1 MSPVTAPSIDEIVAV
16 RESSPTREEGTVVTD
31 RTEAMLAIADP
42 PPGYP
47 ADWVQDAV
55 MKDGETIRIRPI
67 APDDRDALQAMVRG
81 LSRESTY
88 FRFFRV
94 KEQLEPEELDRFTQL
109 NYSDAMAFIAIR
121 DGRLVGVGRYNT
133 ISDDPAV
140 AEAAFAVADE
150 CQQKGIGTLLLYRL
164 TAYARSHGIGAFRAH
179 LLADNHVMMRVFR
192 GSGYGVQRE
201 LDEGV
206 YTVTF
211 PTEESE
217 ESKAVRDRREKRAA
231 AKSMLPLMAPQSVA
245 VIGASR
251 DRSSIGGRLFDNLI
265 NGDFTGPVY
274 PVNPKSPVVR
284 SVAAYPSV
292 LAIPGNVDL
301 AFIVVSSP
309 YVIPSVKE
317 CIEKGVR
324 ALVVIS
330 AGFSEVGGAGVELEA
345 ELLALVRSHGIRM
358 VGPNCMGLIN
368 TDPAVSLDGQFGPI
382 RPPQGNVALSS
393 QSGALGL
400 AILDYAARHN
410 IGISTF
416 VSVGNLADVSGDD
429 LLLYWEDDP
438 ATDVILLYME
448 SFGNPRRFARFA
460 RRIARTKPI
469 VAVKSGRTESGARAA
484 SSHTGSLAS
493 LDVAV
498 DALFRQTGVIRVD
511 TLEQLFDVTSLLSNE
526 PVPKGRRV
534 GIVTNAGGPAI
545 LAVDALESR
554 GLEVPVLS
562 KETQAKLREQLSP
575 EASIKNPVDMIAAAG
590 AAEYR
595 SVLETM
601 LEADELDAVIA
612 IYIPASPLGVA
623 EIHATIRDVG
633 EANETDKTYLAVF
646 MQSGKVSDEAPKVRS
661 SVPEFAFPERAARA
675 LNDAVRYGEWLRRP
689 DGEIREFDDVDRVR
703 ARGALESALA
713 TMGDDGG
720 WLNPDTVDVVL
731 ECYGLRVPASGVV
744 NDEDSA
750 VALAEGIG
758 GPVVLKV
765 VSPSALHKSDVGGV
779 VLDVEGEDGV
789 RAAYRQVT
797 GAVPDPEGVLVQE
810 FVSGGHEVLIGM
822 VEDPNFGPLVVF
834 GLGGVFVEL
843 IGDVAFRI
851 HPLTDLDAEE
861 MIRSVKSARL
871 LEGYRGAEPGD
882 IDAVAEALLRVS
894 ALIEDIPEMVEM
906 DMNPVKV
913 GAPGQGVRVVD
924 ARIKIKPTGETLDPS
939 RADFPTAL

>member
-1 MSPVTAPSIDEIVAV
+1 M
-16 RESSPTREEGTVVTD
+16 TD
-31 RTEAMLAIADP
+31 CTEATLNISDP
-42 PPGYP
+42 PADYP
-47 ADWVQDAV
+47 SEWVQDAV
-55 MKDGETIRIRPI
+55 MKGGETIRIRPI
-67 APDDRDALQAMVRG
+67 APSDRDALQAMVRG

-94 KEQLEPEELDRFTQL
+94 KEELEPEELDRFTQL
-109 NYSDAMAFIAIR
+109 NYHDAMAFIAIR

-133 ISDDPAV
+133 TEGDPAI

-164 TAYARSHGIGAFRAH
+164 TAYARSQGIEGFRAH

-192 GSGYGVQRE
+192 GSGYGVQRD

-206 YTVTF
+206 YTVSF

-217 ESKAVRDRREKRAA
+217 ESTAVRDEREKRAS

-251 DRSSIGGRLFDNLI
+251 DVSTIGGRLFNNLI

-292 LAIPGNVDL
+292 LDIPDNVDL
-301 AFIVVSSP
+301 AFIVVSSKH
-309 YVIPSVKE
+309 VIPSVE
-317 CIEKGVR
+317 QCIEKGVR

-345 ELLALVRSHGIRM
+345 ELLDLVRSHGLRM
-358 VGPNCMGLIN
+358 VGPNCMGLLN
-368 TDPAVSLDGQFGPI
+368 TDPAISLDGQFGPI

-460 RRIARTKPI
+460 RRIARKKPI

-498 DALFRQTGVIRVD
+498 DALFHQTGVIRVD
-511 TLEQLFDVTSLLSNE
+511 TLEELFDVTSLLSNE
-526 PVPKGRRV
+526 PVPKGGRV

-562 KETQAKLREQLSP
+562 DGTQQKLRALLSP
-575 EASIKNPVDMIAAAG
+575 EAAVKNPVDMIAAAG
-590 AAEYR
+590 ATEYR
-595 SVLETM
+595 GVLEAM

-612 IYIPASPLGVA
+612 IFIPASPMGVA
-623 EIHATIRDVG
+623 EIQSTIREVG
-633 EANETDKTYLAVF
+633 EANETDKTFLAVF

-675 LNDAVRYGEWLRRP
+675 LHDAVRYGEWLERP
-689 DGEIREFDDVDRVR
+689 EGEVPEFDDVDPARG
-703 ARGALESALA
+703 RGALEAALVN
-713 TMGDDGG
+713 MDDEGG
-720 WLNPDTVDVVL
+720 WLDPDTVDALL
-731 ECYGLRVPASGVV
+731 ESYGLSVPASGVV
-744 NDEDSA
+744 EDEEAA
-750 VALAEGIG
+750 VSLATEIG

-779 VLDVEGEDGV
+779 VLDVEGEDAV
-789 RAAYRQVT
+789 RAAYRQVM
-797 GAVPDPEGVLVQE
+797 GAVPDPEGVLIQE
-810 FVSGGHEVLIGM
+810 FVSGGHEILIGM

-851 HPLTDLDAEE
+851 HPLTDLDADE
-861 MIRSVKSARL
+861 MIQSVKSARL
-871 LEGYRGAEPGD
+871 LEGYRGEDPGD
-882 IDAVAEALLRVS
+882 VEAVKEALLRVS
-894 ALIEDIPEMVEM
+894 ALIEDVPEMVEM

-913 GAPGQGVRVVD
+913 GAPGEGVRVVD
-924 ARIKIKPTGETLDPS
+924 ARIKIKPTGDTFDPS
-939 RADFPTAL
+939 RVDFPTAL